1 MGTFT
6 TPGVYLKEVD
16 IAPPRALRLGIT
28 GFVGQAERGPLNT
41 PQPLTNWGQ
50 FLDIFGTFV
59 GFSYLPYAVFG
70 FFLNGGERCHV
81 VRVAHESATR
91 ATLDIVDQTNRPA
104 IRVRATSEGQWAN
117 GLGVTLQEQST
128 DDLTLTTLDADLAAG
143 EDRARFKS
151 VAGLAGEDLV
161 GTARRDTVTLIH
173 PTDPFVRED
182 KLPIR
187 AIDFQTR
194 EVIFSRPVTTP
205 FPAGSS
211 ILAKGFKLL
220 FRLQRSG
227 VLVRDEVFD
236 NLSMEETHPRY
247 FVRVINGEPEE
258 KEFVTRLRNGSSIV
272 ARVEPLSNSM
282 LLPLSR
288 PQRVEAQ
295 ELANGEDGFLKLDS
309 RYYTGRVDESYF
321 RPVPPGADAVQLR
334 EAGQQLFGLAAF
346 EAVNEVGAIAIPDLI
361 IPDFYDAP
369 GVETADTDI
378 VFRTLPFDTL
388 SFNELKTGQHEMLR
402 HCERTGDRFAILDAP
417 RGARIGKSA
426 SRIEDWSSAF
436 QLFSNARNGAL
447 YYPWIRER
455 VVDFDGR
462 DLFIPPSGHIAGIYA
477 RSEKERGVGKAPAN
491 EALRGIVQLE
501 FSLTDPEQDV
511 LNPRGVNCLR
521 MLPGRGLK
529 VWGAR
534 TLSLDPLWRYVNV
547 RRLCLAVIK
556 YLLANLQWSV
566 FEPNDQ
572 RLRDKIASTLTRF
585 LRELF
590 QTGALAGARPE
601 EAFFVKCDQETNPLE
616 VVEQGQV
623 VTEIGFAPARPAE
636 FILVTVT
643 RTAESLSVREQPVT

>member
-1 MGTFT
+1 MGKFT

-16 IAPPRALRLGIT
+16 VAPPRALGLGIT
-28 GFVGQAERGPLNT
+28 GFVGQAERGPLNS

-91 ATLDIVDQTNRPA
+91 AAFDIRDEAARPA
-104 IRVRATSEGQWAN
+104 IGIRATSEGQWAN
-117 GLGVTLQEQST
+117 TLGVTLQRQST
-128 DDLTLTTLDADLAAG
+128 DDLTLTELDADLAEG
-143 EDRARFKS
+143 QDSVRFKS
-151 VAGLAGEDLV
+151 VAGLAGKDLV
-161 GTARRDTVTLIH
+161 GAARRDTVTLIH
-173 PTDPFVRED
+173 AGDGFVREER
-182 KLPIR
+182 LSIQ
-187 AIDFQTR
+187 AIDFQRR
-194 EVIFSRPVTTP
+194 EVTFSTPVSKP
-205 FPAGSS
+205 FPAGSRV
-211 ILAKGFKLL
+211 LGKGFKLI
-220 FRLQRSG
+220 FRLQRG
-227 VLVRDEVFD
+227 TTLVRDEVFD

-258 KEFVTRLRNGSSIV
+258 KDFVKKMRNGHSIV
-272 ARVEPLSNSM
+272 ARVEHLANDTLIPS
-282 LLPLSR
+282 SR
-288 PQRVEAQ
+288 PQPVEAE
-295 ELANGEDGFLKLDS
+295 ELVDGEDGFLKLDS

-321 RPVPPGADAVQLR
+321 RPSPPGADAVKLR
-334 EAGQQLFGLAAF
+334 ETGQELFGLSAF
-346 EAVNEVGAIAIPDLI
+346 EAVSEIGAVAIPDLI
-361 IPDFYDAP
+361 IPDFHGIQGADAS
-369 GVETADTDI
+369 ASDI
-378 VFRTLPFDTL
+378 VFRKLPFDTL
-388 SFNELKTGQHEMLR
+388 SFDELKTGQHEMLR
-402 HCERTGDRFAILDAP
+402 HCERMGDRFAILDAP

-426 SRIEDWSSAF
+426 SRIEDWSSVF
-436 QLFSNARNGAL
+436 QLSPNARNGAL

-455 VVDFDGR
+455 VLDFDGR

-491 EALRGIVQLE
+491 EVLRGIVQLE
-501 FSLTDPEQDV
+501 FSLTDAEQDV

-521 MLPGRGLK
+521 LLPGRGLK

-556 YLLANLQWSV
+556 HLLANLQWSV
-566 FEPNDQ
+566 FEPNDR
-572 RLRDKIASTLTRF
+572 RLHDKIASALTRF
-585 LRELF
+585 FRELF
-590 QTGALAGARPE
+590 QTGVLAGTKPE
-601 EAFFVKCDQETNPLE
+601 EAFFVKCDGETNAPD

-623 VTEIGFAPARPAE
+623 VTEIGFAPTRPAE